1 MRQGRALTVAGSV
14 RTSSF
19 GLRKILLLVVAGVVL
34 VWAGIAFAQEAYLSH
49 RLSQQVSDLR
59 RQNAEIAA
67 QNAGYQKDVQ
77 ALQSG
82 TADEEEARLN
92 GYAKPYERLFLVTT
106 PPSPSPT
113 PAASPSAKP
122 AASPTAKPA
131 ASPSARAH

>member
-1 MRQGRALTVAGSV
+1 V

-19 GLRKILLLVVAGVVL
+19 GLRKMVLLLAAGVVL

-59 RQNAEIAA
+59 RQNGQITA

-77 ALQSG
+77 ALTSG

-92 GYAKPYERLFLVTT
+92 GYAQPNEKLYLVTT

-113 PAASPSAKP
+113 PSASPSAK
-122 AASPTAKPA
+122 
-131 ASPSARAH
+131 AH